1 MKTRLVCKEKK
12 EFKIKN
18 IVSIIII
25 GILLLTFWLFYNF
38 NKNITPN
45 LIDIA
50 IISINRFNETILTN
64 YTVKGLYQEVSTLK
78 DVIKITQ
85 NKNDEIISVDFN
97 LESVYKALSVI
108 TTYLQDCVNDISLR
122 KEILNYYEEWLS
134 NDLKSI
140 VLKLPMGAVSSNIY
154 TTNLGPKIPVKI
166 NYVGYLASALRI
178 SLEDYGINNVLISI
192 YIDCSITNELII
204 PSSKREVKND
214 YHILV
219 ASKIIQG
226 KVPEY
231 YGGMMETKSSILNI
245 PIN

>member
-1 MKTRLVCKEKK
+1 
-12 EFKIKN
+12 
-18 IVSIIII
+18 
-25 GILLLTFWLFYNF
+25 
-38 NKNITPN
+38 
-45 LIDIA
+45 
-50 IISINRFNETILTN
+50 
-64 YTVKGLYQEVSTLK
+64 
-78 DVIKITQ
+78 
-85 NKNDEIISVDFN
+85 
-97 LESVYKALSVI
+97 
-108 TTYLQDCVNDISLR
+108 
-122 KEILNYYEEWLS
+122 
-134 NDLKSI
+134 
-140 VLKLPMGAVSSNIY
+140 MGAVSSNIY